1 MMFGFGF
8 LFMLVI
14 PILVIGGVVWLVL
27 ALARGSQG
35 SSLIPSSREA
45 PLDTLKARYA
55 KGEINKEKFEQM
67 KRDLA

>member
-14 PILVIGGVVWLVL
+14 PILVIGGIVWLVVWRV
-27 ALARGSQG
+27 RGGQG
-35 SSLIPSSREA
+35 STLIA
-45 PLDTLKARYA
+45 PQCETPLAILQARYA
-55 KGEINKEKFEQM
+55 KGEITKDQFDQM